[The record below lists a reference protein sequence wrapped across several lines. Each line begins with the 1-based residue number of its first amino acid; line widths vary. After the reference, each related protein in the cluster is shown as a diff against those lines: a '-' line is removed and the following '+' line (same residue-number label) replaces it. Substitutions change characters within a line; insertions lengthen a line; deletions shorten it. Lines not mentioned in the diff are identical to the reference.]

1 VNRILAIRDTA
12 VDGSSDLATLLRNCR
27 ILASEI
33 KNQALAEWA
42 KSELDGYSETAE
54 LPEYRILRN
63 MVHLGNFVG
72 IAGSGINNFPL
83 EISRL
88 PEQVREHFSVRELRQ
103 GVQELKQLIGSYT
116 DKFIQLSWEP
126 EIYGVFDHSGFRPD
140 LRLVQ
145 AWSVVPVA
153 RLEGTLDAIRNKV
166 LTFVLEL
173 EALGIGADDEGKI
186 GTIDT
191 PTNDRI
197 TQIFNQTIYGSVSNV
212 GHAGNVSTVSHVVL
226 GNLQSLNTALQAAGV
241 EENEI
246 RDLNAALESDRQAG
260 AATGGRFGRH
270 VSNWLGEMVKKSAQG
285 AIKIGTDVITGVITE
300 QIKQYT
306 GQV

>member
-1 VNRILAIRDTA
+1 VNRIPAIRDAA

-42 KSELDGYSETAE
+42 KSELDGYPQTAE
-54 LPEYRILRN
+54 LPEYHILRN

-72 IAGSGINNFPL
+72 IAGSGIKNFSL

-88 PEQVREHFSVRELRQ
+88 PEQFREHFSVRELRQ

-116 DKFIQLSWEP
+116 DNFIQLSWEP

-140 LRLVQ
+140 LRLAQ
-145 AWSVVPVA
+145 AWSVVPAA

-191 PTNDRI
+191 PTSDRI

-212 GHAGNVSTVSHVVL
+212 GYAGKVSTVSHVVL
-226 GNLQSLNTALQAAGV
+226 GNLQSLTRRCKLQAL
-241 EENEI
+241 
-246 RDLNAALESDRQAG
+246 RK
-260 AATGGRFGRH
+260 T
-270 VSNWLGEMVKKSAQG
+270 KY
-285 AIKIGTDVITGVITE
+285 AI
-300 QIKQYT
+300 
-306 GQV
+306 